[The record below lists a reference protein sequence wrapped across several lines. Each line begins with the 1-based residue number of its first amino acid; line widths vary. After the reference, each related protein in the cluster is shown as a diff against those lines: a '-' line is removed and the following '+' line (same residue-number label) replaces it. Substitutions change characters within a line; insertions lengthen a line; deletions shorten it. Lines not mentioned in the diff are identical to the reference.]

1 MKLKDLF
8 ENWGL
13 KGLKVKAGILEIDW
27 QPDDADKNAAWAM
40 YIELLT
46 RITTQKLPDEHGIEA
61 TALQSIYKMFEI
73 TRDVL
78 KRNGRKC
85 VNFTR
90 IAIIVLNQ
98 VIRPFTAKWHKLS
111 EKGAFQNDEQCK
123 AFREELIELQDKLL
137 CYTQLLSEL
146 AGVEDLTQLEVEA

>member
-8 ENWGL
+8 ESWDL
-13 KGLKVKAGILEIDW
+13 KGLKVKAGILEMDW
-27 QPDDADKNAAWAM
+27 QPYDADKNAAWEM

-46 RITTQKLPDEHGIEA
+46 SITTQKLPDEHGIEE
-61 TALQSIYKMFEI
+61 TALQSVYKIFEI

-85 VNFTR
+85 VNFTK

-111 EKGAFQNDEQCK
+111 EMGDFEDKGQCK
-123 AFREELIELQDKLL
+123 VFREELLELQDKLL
-137 CYTQLLSEL
+137 CYTKLLSEL
-146 AGVEDLTQLEVEA
+146 ADVEDLTELEE